1 MGSKRIIVTA
11 WGSFGDFNPH
21 VALALG
27 LRDRGHDAVF
37 AGPAF
42 YREKVEGFGIPFVP
56 VRPDL
61 PDWRTAGIMARMND
75 PRRGTER
82 VVRELILPAIGD
94 AFADLDAA
102 AAGADMIVSSL
113 LATAGRLVAETRGI
127 KWVST
132 ALQPSVFLS
141 AEDPPAVEV
150 LPGIVPLLR
159 VLRPGG
165 RRVLMRSLLKAADP
179 WAAPWHAF
187 RADLGLPP
195 ARENPFLRG
204 QHAPSLAL
212 ALFSPIF
219 AAPQRDWP
227 PQAVATGFPFDPR
240 VDGTSLP
247 AELVAFLDAG
257 APPIVFTLGSTA
269 VLEPGGFYE
278 QSIAAARSLGR
289 RAVQLVGPAANHGLV
304 PRDPDLIAVE
314 QAPHRALF
322 PRVAAVVFHGGIGTL
337 SQAMLAGVPSL
348 IVPHAHD
355 QPDNAMRAARL
366 GIALVIR
373 AHRYRADRAAAM
385 LDRLVGEP
393 GWRDRAVEVAGR
405 IRAEDGIGRAC
416 ESIGRVLDDR

>member
-21 VALALG
+21 ATLALG
-27 LRDRGHDAVF
+27 LRDRGHDAAF
-37 AGPAF
+37 AGPEF
-42 YREKVEGFGIPFVP
+42 YREKVEGFGIPFLP

-61 PDWRTAGIMARMND
+61 PDWRSPGIMARMND

-82 VVRELILPAIGD
+82 VVRELILPALAD
-94 AFADLDAA
+94 AYADLDAA
-102 AAGADMIVSSL
+102 AAGADLIVSSL
-113 LATAGRLVAETRGI
+113 LAVGGRLVAETRGI

-150 LPGIVPLLR
+150 LPGIVP
-159 VLRPGG
+159 VLRALPPGG
-165 RRVLMRSLLKAADP
+165 RRLLMRSLLKAADP
-179 WAAPWHAF
+179 WAVPWHEF
-187 RADLGLPP
+187 RAGLGLPP

-212 ALFSPIF
+212 GLFSSLFSP
-219 AAPQRDWP
+219 PRRDWP

-240 VDGTSLP
+240 VDGTTLP
-247 AELVAFLDAG
+247 PDLAAFLHAG
-257 APPIVFTLGSTA
+257 EPPIVFTLGSTA
-269 VLEPGGFYE
+269 VLEPGEFYQ

-289 RAVQLVGPAANHGLV
+289 RAVLLVGPAGEHGIV
-304 PRDPDLIAVE
+304 HRNPDMIAVE

-322 PRVAAVVFHGGIGTL
+322 PRAAAVVFHGGIGTL

-355 QPDNAMRAARL
+355 QPDNAMRAERL
-366 GIALVIR
+366 GIALVLR

-385 LDRLVGEP
+385 LERLLDERR
-393 GWRDRAVEVAGR
+393 WRDRATDVAEK
-405 IRAEDGIGRAC
+405 IRAEDGVGRAC
-416 ESIGRVLDDR
+416 DLIGRVLDGR